1 MPIKWTPENN
11 QTVQILH
18 PSRQSQLLITF
29 QLLLKIL
36 ETSDVSPNVK
46 AISEAWPAAEG
57 EEAPTPRA
65 IQEQLKKIR
74 AMNKGTG
81 SLKIVG
87 ARGAGAQTSSAKPS
101 PAKPATPKKSNANG
115 GSPNKRKKPSAD
127 DDESNTP
134 ENGLKSDPHAFEP
147 ESESPTKKSKVKAA
161 NGIKAEP
168 GLSMDGAFDAYFS
181 MPGEV

>member
-1 MPIKWTPENN
+1 YSQSLTP
-11 QTVQILH
+11 
-18 PSRQSQLLITF
+18 F

-46 AISEAWPAAEG
+46 AISEAWQTNSTKTSQAAAEG

-87 ARGAGAQTSSAKPS
+87 ARGAGAQTSSAKSS
-101 PAKPATPKKSNANG
+101 PAKASTPKKNAAKG
-115 GSPNKRKKPSAD
+115 ASSSPSKRKKPSED

-134 ENGLKSDPHAFEP
+134 ENGIKSETHASES
-147 ESESPTKKSKVKAA
+147 ESESPTKKPKKKAA
-161 NGIKAEP
+161 NNIKAEP

-181 MPGEV
+181 MPGEI